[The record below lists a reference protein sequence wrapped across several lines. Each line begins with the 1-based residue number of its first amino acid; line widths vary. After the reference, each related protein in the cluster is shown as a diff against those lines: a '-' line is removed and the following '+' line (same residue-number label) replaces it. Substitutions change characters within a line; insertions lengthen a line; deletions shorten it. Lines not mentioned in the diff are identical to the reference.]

1 MRLCVNLGNFH
12 AKNSFQFSLKIIVRS
27 QHSLLLVLRRNG
39 RRSLETFLSN
49 ILTIVMRLIK
59 YYLAP
64 FALEYVCNLQ
74 PDSFNSHRTKFFLGN
89 SVTTQEWLEC
99 LQNWRSS
106 GNFSCILMT
115 LTPPPPQRKIKV
127 KKLYFFSKVINKA
140 QRIR

>member
-39 RRSLETFLSN
+39 RISLEIFLSN

-64 FALEYVCNLQ
+64 LCVTCNQIVLTLIGQNFFVKLSHDARMIGMFTEMALIGE
-74 PDSFNSHRTKFFLGN
+74 F
-89 SVTTQEWLEC
+89 
-99 LQNWRSS
+99 
-106 GNFSCILMT
+106 
-115 LTPPPPQRKIKV
+115 
-127 KKLYFFSKVINKA
+127 
-140 QRIR
+140 

>member
-39 RRSLETFLSN
+39 RRSLEIFLSN
-49 ILTIVMRLIK
+49 IVTIVMRLIK

-64 FALEYVCNLQ
+64 FALEYVRNLQ
-74 PDSFNSHRTKFFLGN
+74 PDSFNSHRTKFFLWN

-115 LTPPPPQRKIKV
+115 LTPPPS
-127 KKLYFFSKVINKA
+127 KKNKSEETILFFESDK
-140 QRIR
+140 